1 VNSIGTSGACNEG
14 GQDRLEPVNGSFF
27 LVVDYRSMIKVPIDV
42 RYPNYA
48 LLYHADW
55 L

>member
-1 VNSIGTSGACNEG
+1 MNSIGTSGACREG
-14 GQDRLEPVNGSFF
+14 GKDGLEQVNGSFL

-48 LLYHADW
+48 LLYYVDW